1 MTTSTARQWRYV
13 LMVVAGL
20 AIGAWALTKFAAPV
34 DGAQIGDRAPE
45 FRVQRV
51 VEQDS
56 IGLRTHYA
64 GKVVLVNLWATW
76 CGPCRKEMPSME
88 AAYVALKDR
97 GFRIAAISLDEG
109 DSQPVRDFAAELGL
123 TFDMLQDRSNNS
135 QQVYQALG
143 VPHSVLIDRD
153 GKVRWVAL
161 GAEDWNSPALRERIE
176 ALLGDGE

>member
-1 MTTSTARQWRYV
+1 MSRVNSLKSGPDEHGRFGQFGGRFVAETLMPLILELEQAYRTAKDDPAFQAE
-13 LMVVAGL
+13 M
-20 AIGAWALTKFAAPV
+20 
-34 DGAQIGDRAPE
+34 GD
-45 FRVQRV
+45 
-51 VEQDS
+51 
-56 IGLRTHYA
+56 LRTHYA

-88 AAYVALKDR
+88 AAYQALKDR

-109 DSQPVRDFAAELGL
+109 DSEPVRAFAAELGL